1 MRRTLEMTRLALLC
15 AGLMACSPVGWR
27 AALDTG
33 AQAEQRYRTG
43 RAQHLAQQ
51 PDAARAAYES
61 VLRIEPGHPGARNGL
76 ATLHAEGGDLERA
89 TAIWRELTAP
99 IGLDAAPGKAYL
111 FANLGQA
118 YLLGGAHEEARSA
131 LERACLLDPLNPRA
145 WQLLGD
151 ALAVLGQAER
161 SEQMHRQA
169 AALRQHDLRAD
180 FIAAGGKTEVAPLG
194 QALAAPTPQAHP
206 DWSQS
211 YIHVGVDGMMEL
223 RRVEAARAAHEA
235 QEEREAPASAAVARL
250 EIRNGNGV
258 TGMARALSNR
268 IDEPGIR
275 VTRLSNEVGFA
286 VSYTRIEYEA
296 SHADAARRLAQRL
309 GSTQLR
315 EVDLGAPVNLRLVL
329 GRDLA
334 RRGTALRLA
343 PLVPAAP
350 GADGQRL
357 AYR

>member
-15 AGLMACSPVGWR
+15 AGLMACSPSGWR
-27 AALDTG
+27 GAADAG
-33 AQAEQRYRTG
+33 AQAEQLYRTG

-51 PDAARAAYES
+51 PGAARAAYEA
-61 VLRIEPGHPGARNGL
+61 VLRVEPAHPGARNGL
-76 ATLHAEGGDLERA
+76 ATLYAEGRELEPA
-89 TAIWRELTAP
+89 IAIWRELTAS
-99 IGLDAAPGKAYL
+99 IGLDAGPGKAYL

-118 YLLGGAHEEARSA
+118 YLLAGAHEEARGA
-131 LERACLLDPLNPRA
+131 LERACLLDPLDPRA

-151 ALAVLGQAER
+151 ALAALGQTER
-161 SEQMHRQA
+161 ARQMQRQA

-180 FIAAGGKTEVAPLG
+180 FAAAGGKTDVAPLG
-194 QALAAPTPQAHP
+194 QALAAPKPQAHP

-223 RRVEAARAAHEA
+223 RRVDAAREVHEA
-235 QEEREAPASAAVARL
+235 PPRAMVARM

-275 VTRLSNEVGFA
+275 VTRLSNEPGFA
-286 VSYTRIEYEA
+286 VSHTRIEYEA

-309 GSTQLR
+309 GSTRLR
-315 EVDLGAPVNLRLVL
+315 EVEPGAPVNLRLVL

-334 RRGTALRLA
+334 RHGTAMRLA
-343 PLVPAAP
+343 PAAP
-350 GADGQRL
+350 AEDGQRL